1 MSPDFN
7 TPWFYVPWIIT
18 NVLLT
23 IGGVAWV
30 LTK

>member
-23 IGGVAWV
+23 VGGAVWI
-30 LTK
+30 LTH